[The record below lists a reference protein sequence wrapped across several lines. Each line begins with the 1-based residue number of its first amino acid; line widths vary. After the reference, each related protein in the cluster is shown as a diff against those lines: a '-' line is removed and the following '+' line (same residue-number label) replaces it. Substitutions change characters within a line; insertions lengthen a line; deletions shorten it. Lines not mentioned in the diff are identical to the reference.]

1 MMQISLSD
9 GPLRALRSRNFRLFA
24 SGQILS
30 LAGTRIHEVAAGW
43 LMWQLTGSAT
53 WLGVLALAEILP
65 RLLLWPISGLV
76 ADSMDR
82 RRVAQIFQTLAALE
96 AGLLALLQSLG
107 LVNEWILVLATGLLG
122 LNSTFWQPVRMTL
135 IPKLAPPEDLPNVIA
150 LTSVLANVARVIGPI
165 VAGPAIIWGG
175 IGMAFALN
183 SLSFVAVIAALRMI
197 DLKAGDTSPPR
208 RTSKGS
214 AWQGIAVVAA
224 HPGMRPLFILIGI
237 FAIAVRPL
245 ADLLPAFAEG
255 VFNKG
260 PGGFAALISA
270 MGGGALC
277 AGLLLSWRQQYSGLT
292 TILAVFGMIAATAT
306 ALFAMTTNSIVALI
320 LMFVVGVGV
329 SGKNIVAQT
338 LVQSGLDDEVRG
350 RVFSFYSVIFNAA
363 PSGGALLLGYIG
375 DMVGIRGPVV
385 VAAAVGLAASLMI
398 FIHRKSLAPHLE
410 VTATDDQ
417 VPKTGISPCLPAAR
431 CDIRASRPSSSPA
444 QSPDPAP

>member
-1 MMQISLSD
+1 MKMSLGE
-9 GPLRALRSRNFRLFA
+9 GPLRAFRSRNFRLFA
-24 SGQILS
+24 AGQILS

-53 WLGVLALAEILP
+53 WLGVLALVEILP

-82 RRVAQIFQTLAALE
+82 RRIAQIFQTLAALE
-96 AGLLALLQSLG
+96 AGLLAVLQLFG
-107 LVNEWILVLATGLLG
+107 LVNEWILALATALLG
-122 LNSTFWQPVRMTL
+122 LNGAFWQPVRMTL
-135 IPKLAPPEDLPNVIA
+135 VPKLAPPEDLPNVIA
-150 LTSVLANVARVIGPI
+150 LTSVLANVARVVGPI
-165 VAGPAIIWGG
+165 VAGPAILWGG
-175 IGMAFALN
+175 ISMAFALN
-183 SLSFVAVIAALRMI
+183 GLSFVAVVAALRMM

-208 RTSKGS
+208 LISKGS
-214 AWQGIAVVAA
+214 AWRGIVVVAA

-277 AGLLLSWRQQYSGLT
+277 AGLLLSWRRQHSGLT

-306 ALFAMTTNSIVALI
+306 ALFAMTANWIIALI
-320 LMFVVGVGV
+320 LMFVVGLGV
-329 SGKNIVAQT
+329 AGKNIIAQT
-338 LVQSGLDDEVRG
+338 MVQSGLEDEVRG

-363 PSGGALLLGYIG
+363 PSGGALLLGYVG
-375 DMVGIRGPVV
+375 DLVGIRGPIV
-385 VAAAVGLAASLMI
+385 VAAAVGLGASLLI
-398 FIHRKSLAPHLE
+398 FIQRKSLAPHLE
-410 VTATDDQ
+410 VMVVDKQ
-417 VPKTGISPCLPAAR
+417 PAETET
-431 CDIRASRPSSSPA
+431 I
-444 QSPDPAP
+444 